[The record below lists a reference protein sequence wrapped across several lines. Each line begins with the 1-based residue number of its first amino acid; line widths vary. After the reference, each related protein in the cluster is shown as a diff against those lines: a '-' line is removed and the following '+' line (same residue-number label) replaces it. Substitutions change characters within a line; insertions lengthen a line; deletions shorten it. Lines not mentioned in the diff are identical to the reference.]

1 MKSPR
6 VFISYAHAEKQLADN
21 VLDFSNYLRSRGI
34 DAEIDQYEEAPP
46 QGWPLWMASQVD
58 QADFVLVLATKTYYE
73 RSKDFAE
80 NPNTGLG
87 SKWETL
93 HILQKVYENAFN
105 NTKYIPICLDK
116 ENKEYILDSLKPYTY
131 YDVSNTDRKEKLVN
145 RLLGNNESIRPKLGE
160 QTKEAEE
167 FSPLEPR
174 DRKHLFV
181 SNLIDLELWDKANW
195 CGVAFSFAQSEH
207 REDIPIIGLGFRKPK
222 IGKQIF
228 DDLNYSINN
237 DDLKNHIRVSIVRDI
252 DPLNPYKYRMLI
264 GPNEEYLNTMLER
277 IEAENPNYIIDYRN
291 SIFMGISRV
300 LELDPRSGENLERF
314 IQIFN
319 KSKFFYLTN
328 MKEKLEKDL
337 NKNSDF
343 YTTPLALETPEDFID
358 FDNAILKKD
367 INIKTLMQLN
377 KENPKSLDHAVLN
390 TINTRK
396 VKKSQTSG
404 KNQDE
409 KKAVEKRKRKAKEVK
424 KTRKSTKKK

>member
-1 MKSPR
+1 
-6 VFISYAHAEKQLADN
+6 
-21 VLDFSNYLRSRGI
+21 
-34 DAEIDQYEEAPP
+34 
-46 QGWPLWMASQVD
+46 
-58 QADFVLVLATKTYYE
+58 
-73 RSKDFAE
+73 
-80 NPNTGLG
+80 
-87 SKWETL
+87 
-93 HILQKVYENAFN
+93 
-105 NTKYIPICLDK
+105 
-116 ENKEYILDSLKPYTY
+116 
-131 YDVSNTDRKEKLVN
+131 
-145 RLLGNNESIRPKLGE
+145 
-160 QTKEAEE
+160 
-167 FSPLEPR
+167 
-174 DRKHLFV
+174 
-181 SNLIDLELWDKANW
+181 
-195 CGVAFSFAQSEH
+195 
-207 REDIPIIGLGFRKPK
+207 
-222 IGKQIF
+222 
-228 DDLNYSINN
+228 
-237 DDLKNHIRVSIVRDI
+237 
-252 DPLNPYKYRMLI
+252 
-264 GPNEEYLNTMLER
+264 MLER
-277 IEAENPNYIIDYRN
+277 VEAENPNYIIDHRN

-343 YTTPLALETPEDFID
+343 YRTPLALETPKDFID